1 MSQSTNIDN
10 DICGV
15 KSPCSHRK
23 ANLCTFRMW
32 EEAFLE
38 TLAVGDPENRTCYQG
53 MIGVLVKP
61 CLELNEEKRK
71 QGIPDIFG
79 LNPER

>member
-1 MSQSTNIDN
+1 MSQSININN

-23 ANLCTFRMW
+23 ANLCTFRVW
-32 EEAFLE
+32 EKALLE
-38 TLAVGDPENRTCYQG
+38 ILAMRDPENRACYQS

-61 CLELNEEKRK
+61 CLEQDDEELNRGVEY
-71 QGIPDIFG
+71 
-79 LNPER
+79 

>member
-23 ANLCTFRMW
+23 ANLCTFRVW
-32 EEAFLE
+32 ERALLE
-38 TLAVGDPENRTCYQG
+38 TLAASDPENSTCYQS

-61 CLELNEEKRK
+61 CLEQDVEELNRGVE
-71 QGIPDIFG
+71 G
-79 LNPER
+79 